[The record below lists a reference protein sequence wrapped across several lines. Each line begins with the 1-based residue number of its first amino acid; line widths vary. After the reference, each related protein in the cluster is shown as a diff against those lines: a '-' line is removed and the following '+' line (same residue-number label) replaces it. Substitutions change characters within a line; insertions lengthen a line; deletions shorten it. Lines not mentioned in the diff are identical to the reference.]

1 PAALIVKHLAHIAKQ
16 EKVKIDEQALY
27 AIARGAEG
35 AMRDAEST
43 LDQLISFCGN
53 KIEEAD
59 VLSMFGLTAQG
70 QLLELSRAMLAGE
83 VESALRQ
90 LNDLANHGKEL
101 GRLLGDLL
109 SHFRNLL
116 IFQVSRGDLKLME
129 VSEGEAAALAEQ
141 AKMA

>member
-1 PAALIVKHLAHIAKQ
+1 
-16 EKVKIDEQALY
+16 
-27 AIARGAEG
+27 
-35 AMRDAEST
+35 MRDAEST
-43 LDQLISFCGN
+43 LDQLISFCGD

-70 QLLELSRAMLAGE
+70 QPLELSRALLTGE
-83 VESALRQ
+83 VESGLRQ
-90 LNDLANHGKEL
+90 LNDLANHGKDL
-101 GRLLGDLL
+101 GRLLADLL

-141 AKMA
+141 STL